1 MRYIMKF
8 YRIDTSDKF
17 MNKKYA
23 YLSVNS
29 KNEIKDKEK
38 VIEIE
43 HILCHCPFCGFKYV
57 NIFYPEKNYG
67 IFNKD
72 SVGDFSFGVTSYGAF
87 GLSAKAV
94 DLIKKYNLKGIIDF
108 KKYISIETTR
118 KDPITSIDNEY
129 YEAKI
134 AYLPLIWEHVIDEN
148 NESKS
153 FSKVDHIGKYGCEK
167 CISNKIYE
175 SLNKADKLYI
185 KELNEVSLDIFSTT
199 DNRGKII
206 VSQRFV
212 DMCEKEGLTNIV
224 KKFIEIYD
232 SKDYDQIK

>member
-1 MRYIMKF
+1 MKF
-8 YRIDTSDKF
+8 YRIDKSDTF
-17 MNKKYA
+17 MNRKYA

-29 KNEIKDKEK
+29 KNEIKYKEK
-38 VIEIE
+38 ANIREIE
-43 HILCHCPFCGFKYV
+43 HIKCSCPFCGFEYF

-72 SVGDFSFGVTSYGAF
+72 SVGDFSFGVTSYGDF

-94 DLIKKYNLKGIIDF
+94 RLIKEYDLKGIIDL

-118 KDPITSIDNEY
+118 KAPITSIDNEY

-134 AYLPLIWEHVIDEN
+134 TYLPLIWEDVKDEN
-148 NESKS
+148 NVSKS
-153 FSKVDHIGKYGCEK
+153 FSEVDYIGRYGCEK
-167 CISNKIYE
+167 CTSNKIYG
-175 SLNKADKLYI
+175 SLKKTDKLYI
-185 KELNEVSLDIFSTT
+185 KGLNEVSLDIFSTT
-199 DNRGKII
+199 DNQGKII

-224 KKFIEIYD
+224 KKFVEIYD
-232 SKDYDQIK
+232 SKECNEIK

>member
-1 MRYIMKF
+1 MKF
-8 YRIDTSDKF
+8 YRIDKSDTF
-17 MNKKYA
+17 MNRKYA

-29 KNEIKDKEK
+29 KNEIKYKEK
-38 VIEIE
+38 ANIREIE
-43 HILCHCPFCGFKYV
+43 HIKYSCPFCGFEYF

-72 SVGDFSFGVTSYGAF
+72 SVGDFSFGVTSYGDF

-94 DLIKKYNLKGIIDF
+94 RLIKEYDLKGIIDL

-118 KDPITSIDNEY
+118 KAPITSIDNEY

-134 AYLPLIWEHVIDEN
+134 TYLPLIWEDVKDEN
-148 NESKS
+148 NVSKS
-153 FSKVDHIGKYGCEK
+153 FSEVDYIGRYGCEK
-167 CISNKIYE
+167 CTSNKNYG
-175 SLNKADKLYI
+175 SLNKTDKLYI
-185 KELNEVSLDIFSTT
+185 KGLNEVSLDIFSTT
-199 DNRGKII
+199 DNQGKII

-224 KKFIEIYD
+224 KKFVEIYD
-232 SKDYDQIK
+232 SKECNEIK